1 MQKNYLFL
9 NQKHSSSF
17 FVIRTMEKTPKSM
30 RLQIGIF
37 GRTNVGK
44 SSFLNMIA
52 GQDAAMTSPEPG
64 TTTDVVEKSME
75 LLPVGPVTFLDTAG
89 IDDRSTL
96 GELRIGRSEKILD
109 RAEIVILLVEPDIW
123 TDYEEKAVEKIK
135 SRKIPFI
142 IAINKIDRSEPAKEF
157 IDQLGRKA
165 KYVLACS
172 SIDEMKRDQYLTE
185 LKEAILGVTPDSFI
199 RPMPLI
205 GDLISPGSFNVL
217 IVPIDSEAPKG
228 RIILPQV
235 QTIRD
240 ILDTDAVSVVTKENE
255 YPDVIKKLM
264 KVQKPDLVVCDS
276 QVVMKMVEDT
286 PPEVKCTTFSILFSR
301 FKGDLNQEVRGAAA
315 IDNLKKGDR
324 ILIAEACSHH
334 PNEDDIGRVKIP
346 RWLGEYLGRDVQ
358 IEHYAGRDYPEDVS
372 KYKAIIHCG
381 GCMITRNEKLVRI
394 EKAAKAGVPITNYG
408 ILISLLHG
416 VLRRV
421 LEPFPEALEIFDN
434 YGKE

>member
-1 MQKNYLFL
+1 
-9 NQKHSSSF
+9 
-17 FVIRTMEKTPKSM
+17 M

-89 IDDRSTL
+89 IDDKSTL
-96 GELRIGRSEKILD
+96 GGLRIVRSEKILD
-109 RAEIVILLVEPDIW
+109 RAEIVILLVEPDKW
-123 TDYEEKAVEKIK
+123 TDFEEKIVEKIK
-135 SRKIPFI
+135 ARNIPFI
-142 IAINKIDRSEPAKEF
+142 IAINKIDQYQPEKEF
-157 IDQLGRKA
+157 IDQLKHKA
-165 KYVLACS
+165 EHLIECS
-172 SIDEMKRDQYLTE
+172 SIDAMKRDQYVTD
-185 LKEAILGVTPDSFI
+185 LKEEIIKIIPDSFKK
-199 RPMPLI
+199 PMPLI

-255 YPDVIKKLM
+255 YPAVIQKLM
-264 KVQKPDLVVCDS
+264 KIQKPDLVVCDS
-276 QVVMKMVEDT
+276 QVVMKMVADT
-286 PPEVKCTTFSILFSR
+286 PPEIKCTTFSILFSR
-301 FKGDLNQEVRGAAA
+301 FKGDLNTEVIGAAA
-315 IDNLKKGDR
+315 IDNLEAGDK

-346 RWLGEYLGRDVQ
+346 RWLRKYLGRDVQ
-358 IEHYAGRDYPEDVS
+358 IDHYAGRDYPEDVS
-372 KYKAIIHCG
+372 KYKAVIHCG

-394 EKAAKAGVPITNYG
+394 EKAATAGVPITNYG

-434 YGKE
+434 YGKD